1 MHSVDPDDILARLD
15 PEQREVAAHPTG
27 PMVVIAG
34 AGTGKTR
41 AITHRIAYGVSS
53 GAYAAP
59 RVLALT
65 FTARAAGEMRTRL
78 RELGVAGVQARTFH
92 AAALR
97 QLHYFY
103 PAVVGGAAPEVMPA
117 KAAAVAEAAGRLRM
131 RFERTELRDLA
142 SEIEWAKV
150 MLLTPDT
157 YAAAAARAGR
167 TPPGLDL
174 TAMARVMGAYEDV
187 KGDRGVID
195 FEDVLLLTL
204 AMVRDRP
211 EVGEAIRGQYRHFVV
226 DEYQDV
232 NTVQQRLLEA
242 WLGGREDLC
251 VVGDPAQTIY
261 SFTGASAVHLTE
273 FPRRYPAAPV
283 VRLHRNYRSTSPIV
297 TLANSISSAPG
308 GARRWGGVQL
318 EAQAPTPTGA
328 PGPILHAF
336 PDDPAE
342 ATGIATLVAEAIAAG
357 TSPGGIAILFR
368 TNGQSEA
375 LETALADREI
385 PYLIRGGERF
395 FARREVREALVL
407 LRGGMRA
414 DAGADVLPD
423 LVRAILTSAG
433 WSRAAPTTGGAVRE
447 RWESLEALALL
458 ADQLAALNS
467 AATLRDFV
475 RELDERAAAQHAPTV
490 AGVTLASLHAAKG
503 LEWEIVIIA
512 GCSDGLIPITM
523 AESAAEI
530 DEERRLLYVGVTRAR
545 SVLHLTWAS
554 TRTPGGRGGR
564 RPSRFLDG
572 LLGETRSRASAG
584 AKAKGRKLVKLA
596 TCRTCRAPLSSAAE
610 RTTGRC
616 ADCPA
621 TYDEALFEALRSWRA
636 AVAKAA
642 SWPAYVIFTDATLTA
657 IAEAC
662 PTNTA
667 GLAQISGV
675 GQRKLTLYGEQV
687 LAVLGGG
694 DPLATA
700 ASGATSQPKK

>member
-1 MHSVDPDDILARLD
+1 MGPRTFPEVTTAPDADAILAALD
-15 PEQREVAAHPTG
+15 PEQREVARHPLG
-27 PMVVIAG
+27 PMGVIAG

-41 AITHRIAYGVSS
+41 AITHRIAYGVRS
-53 GAYAAP
+53 GAYSGP
-59 RVLALT
+59 HVLALT

-283 VRLHRNYRSTSPIV
+283 VRLHRNYLSTSPIV
-297 TLANSISSAPG
+297 SLANSISSAPG

-318 EAQAPTPTGA
+318 EAQAPTPTARGPDPA
-328 PGPILHAF
+328 RFPMTQPRRRGSPPSSQKPLRPGPPRAVSPSSF
-336 PDDPAE
+336 AP
-342 ATGIATLVAEAIAAG
+342 TGRARHLRR
-357 TSPGGIAILFR
+357 PLP
-368 TNGQSEA
+368 
-375 LETALADREI
+375 TARS
-385 PYLIRGGERF
+385 YLIRGGERF
-395 FARREVREALVL
+395 FARRE
-407 LRGGMRA
+407 
-414 DAGADVLPD
+414 
-423 LVRAILTSAG
+423 SAKRSSSCEHARTQARTYCPISCG
-433 WSRAAPTTGGAVRE
+433 PSSRV
-447 RWESLEALALL
+447 
-458 ADQLAALNS
+458 
-467 AATLRDFV
+467 
-475 RELDERAAAQHAPTV
+475 
-490 AGVTLASLHAAKG
+490 
-503 LEWEIVIIA
+503 
-512 GCSDGLIPITM
+512 
-523 AESAAEI
+523 
-530 DEERRLLYVGVTRAR
+530 
-545 SVLHLTWAS
+545 
-554 TRTPGGRGGR
+554 PGGRGPRRRRAGQCANAGSLSRRSRSSPTSWPPSIRR
-564 RPSRFLDG
+564 RPC
-572 LLGETRSRASAG
+572 AI
-584 AKAKGRKLVKLA
+584 
-596 TCRTCRAPLSSAAE
+596 SSA
-610 RTTGRC
+610 
-616 ADCPA
+616 
-621 TYDEALFEALRSWRA
+621 S
-636 AVAKAA
+636 
-642 SWPAYVIFTDATLTA
+642 
-657 IAEAC
+657 
-662 PTNTA
+662 
-667 GLAQISGV
+667 
-675 GQRKLTLYGEQV
+675 
-687 LAVLGGG
+687 
-694 DPLATA
+694 
-700 ASGATSQPKK
+700 